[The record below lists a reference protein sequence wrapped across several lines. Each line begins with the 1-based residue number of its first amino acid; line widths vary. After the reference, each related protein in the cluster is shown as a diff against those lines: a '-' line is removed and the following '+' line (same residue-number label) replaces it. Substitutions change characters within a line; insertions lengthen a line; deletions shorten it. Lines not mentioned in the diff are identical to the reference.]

1 MQISA
6 DKVVYF
12 HYTLR
17 DDAGKVLDSSDGND
31 PLPYLHGHQN
41 IVPGLESELEGLSVG
56 DKKNVTVAPE
66 QGYGERRDDAVQTVP
81 VTELP
86 DEIPRE
92 VGLQIFAEGPDGQH
106 FPLWIT
112 AVSEETVTLDGNH
125 PLAGQT
131 LHFDVEITEVR
142 AAEAEEL
149 AHGHVHGPGGA
160 EH

>member
-6 DKVVYF
+6 DKVVLF

-17 DDAGKVLDSSDGND
+17 NDADEVLDSSEGKD

-41 IVPGLESELEGLSVG
+41 IVPGLESALEGLSVG
-56 DKKNVTVAPE
+56 DKKLVTVPPE
-66 QGYGERRDDAVQTVP
+66 QAYGERRDDAVQNVP
-81 VTELP
+81 LTELP
-86 DEIPRE
+86 EEIPRE
-92 VGLQIFAEGPDGQH
+92 EGLQIFAEGPDGQH

-112 AVSEETVTLDGNH
+112 AVNEDTVTLDGNH

-131 LHFDVEITEVR
+131 LHFDVFIAEVR
-142 AAEAEEL
+142 AAEPEEL
-149 AHGHVHGPGGA
+149 EHGHVHGPGGV

>member
-17 DDAGKVLDSSDGND
+17 NDEGEVLDSSDGKD
-31 PLPYLHGHQN
+31 PLPYIHGHQN
-41 IVPGLESELEGLSVG
+41 IVPGLEKELEGLAVG
-56 DKKNVTVAPE
+56 DKKNVTVPPAL
-66 QGYGERRDDAVQTVP
+66 GYGERRDDAVQTVP
-81 VTELP
+81 LAEFP
-86 DEIPRE
+86 EEIPRE

-106 FPLWIT
+106 FPLWIA
-112 AVSEETVTLDGNH
+112 AVGDDNITLDGNH

-131 LHFDVEITEVR
+131 LHFDVEITEIR
-142 AAEAEEL
+142 AAEEEEL
-149 AHGHVHGPGGA
+149 AHGHVHGPGGV

>member
-17 DDAGKVLDSSDGND
+17 NDAGEVLDSSDGND
-31 PLPYLHGHQN
+31 PLPYIHGHQN

-56 DKKNVTVAPE
+56 DKKLVIVSPD
-66 QGYGERRDDAVQTVP
+66 QGYGERHPDATQEVP
-81 VTELP
+81 LSDFPE
-86 DEIPRE
+86 DIPRE
-92 VGLQIFAEGPDGQH
+92 EGLQIFAEGPDGQH

-112 AVSEETVTLDGNH
+112 EVKANSVVLDGNH
-125 PLAGQT
+125 PLAGET
-131 LHFDVEITEVR
+131 LHFDVEIVEIR
-142 AAEAEEL
+142 AAEEEEL
-149 AHGHVHGPGGA
+149 AHGHVHGPGGH

>member
-17 DDAGKVLDSSDGND
+17 DDEQKVLDSSDGND

-56 DKKNVTVAPE
+56 DKKKVTVPPE
-66 QGYGERRDDAVQTVP
+66 QGYGERSDDAVQTVP
-81 VTELP
+81 ITDLP

-112 AVSEETVTLDGNH
+112 AVTDETVTLDGNH

-149 AHGHVHGPGGA
+149 EHGHVHGPGGA

>member
-17 DDAGKVLDSSDGND
+17 DDEQKVLDSSDGND

-56 DKKNVTVAPE
+56 DKKKVTVPPE

-81 VTELP
+81 VSELP

-112 AVSEETVTLDGNH
+112 AVTDETVTLDGNH
-125 PLAGQT
+125 PLAGKT

-149 AHGHVHGPGGA
+149 EHGHVHGVGGV